1 MFKNKNKRFSCFLLI
16 KTTLFREEKV
26 RNVEKTKKQLN
37 MRMKIIYNTLWMMVN
52 ENQSHL

>member
-1 MFKNKNKRFSCFLLI
+1 MI